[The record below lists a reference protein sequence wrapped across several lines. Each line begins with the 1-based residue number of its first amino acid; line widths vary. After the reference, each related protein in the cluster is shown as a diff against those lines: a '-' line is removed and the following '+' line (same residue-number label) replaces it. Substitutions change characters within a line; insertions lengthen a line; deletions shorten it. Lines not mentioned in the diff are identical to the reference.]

1 MMDEIKRETS
11 EGERLVSL
19 QAPNKEVMSYYT
31 PVSHQH
37 PVHLVSLQHVFVCVQ
52 PRNASVDENVN
63 FYLKIEMKDQFI
75 H

>member
-37 PVHLVSLQHVFVCVQ
+37 PPQ
-52 PRNASVDENVN
+52 
-63 FYLKIEMKDQFI
+63 
-75 H
+75 